1 MEISAIFMKMREH
14 CKNLIPSKQICKHI
28 TQKISLIS
36 PMALSNWCHYVVTP
50 LSANYVSVTLAKT
63 SHTAEEK
70 NVCVLSPNAVRRK
83 KKFNFSLCQ
92 LKKNRTEIVKY

>member
-14 CKNLIPSKQICKHI
+14 CKNLIPSKQICKPI

-50 LSANYVSVTLAKT
+50 LSANYVSVTLAKA
-63 SHTAEEK
+63 SH
-70 NVCVLSPNAVRRK
+70 VI
-83 KKFNFSLCQ
+83 Q
-92 LKKNRTEIVKY
+92 LKKKMCVFSPLTLSEEKRNLISVSVSLRRIEQEL